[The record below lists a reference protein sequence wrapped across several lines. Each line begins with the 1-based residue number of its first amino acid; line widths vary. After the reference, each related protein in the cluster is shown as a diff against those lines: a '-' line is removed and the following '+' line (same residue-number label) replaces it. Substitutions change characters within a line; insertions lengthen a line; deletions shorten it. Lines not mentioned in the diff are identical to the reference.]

1 MSEKEQILQP
11 LNKNFKEPKLRFR
24 GFQSLWNSIPFLDLF
39 TNFTTNSLSWDFLNY
54 EEGLIKNLHYGLIH
68 SSKFS
73 IFDSSN
79 APFINNDY
87 IPKKYTLYKTNDLIL
102 ADTSEDK
109 KDVGKPLELK
119 LDEYPIVCGL
129 HTMHFREKKNVT
141 IPFFKSYYFSSNMYH
156 RFTYKYSEGVKVFSL
171 KPSLFKYFVFSYPC
185 KDEQEKIV
193 NFLKLM
199 DKKINLIEAKIS
211 ILKKYKKGLII
222 YLLTNGI
229 KTEKF
234 VDYIEY
240 ISKTSFASG
249 DGKEK
254 GKYPFYINSTD
265 GNYKFTDSYTHEGKH
280 LIVNTGGQ
288 AFIQISEEKFSAMA
302 DNLIIKIRKNLYGVY
317 YYLKG
322 IESRI
327 NYIGFQGTG
336 IRHLDQNWLKRQYV
350 ILPPISDKKIEAL
363 EENTN
368 NYIKILE
375 IKLKKLHLIKMQLM
389 KDLFI

>member
-1 MSEKEQILQP
+1 M
-11 LNKNFKEPKLRFR
+11 
-24 GFQSLWNSIPFLDLF
+24 
-39 TNFTTNSLSWDFLNY
+39 NY

-73 IFDSSN
+73 IFYSSN
-79 APFINNDY
+79 APFINNYY

-211 ILKKYKKGLII
+211 ILKKYKKGIIKNLLKRSIFTDFLRLSDVCKIDTGKLDANQMVTEGKYKFFTCSREDFYIDSYAFDCEAILISG
-222 YLLTNGI
+222 NGDVG
-229 KTEKF
+229 F
-234 VDYIEY
+234 
-240 ISKTSFASG
+240 SKYY
-249 DGKEK
+249 K
-254 GKYPFYINSTD
+254 GKFNAYQRTYVLHDFLINA
-265 GNYKFTDSYTHEGKH
+265 K
-280 LIVNTGGQ
+280 
-288 AFIQISEEKFSAMA
+288 
-302 DNLIIKIRKNLYGVY
+302 
-317 YYLKG
+317 
-322 IESRI
+322 
-327 NYIGFQGTG
+327 
-336 IRHLDQNWLKRQYV
+336 
-350 ILPPISDKKIEAL
+350 
-363 EENTN
+363 
-368 NYIKILE
+368 YIKIIIYE
-375 IKLKKLHLIKMQLM
+375 NVSKIIKKETNIGAMPYIRKSTFDKVLIPKIKKESIEYFVSIYDSVEYKISLIEKKLNLIRCLRNQLL
-389 KDLFI
+389 KDMFI